1 MTTPIPLVASL
12 LSLGVAACATSP
24 AQPGAQAPAP
34 APGAALGS
42 EWAPL
47 RPLIGAW
54 SGTGGDAAHPSRGG
68 FTMAPDLGGTL
79 LVRRGTNDTAT
90 AHHEDLTIIYRGPD
104 GGLQASYF
112 DNEGHAIHYAV
123 APSADGRSIVFLSDA
138 VAGVPRFRL
147 TYAVVSDD
155 TLSIAFEIAP
165 PGSTQFQSYL
175 KGDVHRARG

>member
-34 APGAALGS
+34 APGTALGS

-123 APSADGRSIVFLSDA
+123 APSADGRNIVFLSDA

>member
-68 FTMAPDLGGTL
+68 FTMAPDRDCTS
-79 LVRRGTNDTAT
+79 RGSDDHLSRSRWWIA
-90 AHHEDLTIIYRGPD
+90 
-104 GGLQASYF
+104 
-112 DNEGHAIHYAV
+112 
-123 APSADGRSIVFLSDA
+123 SIVF
-138 VAGVPRFRL
+138 R
-147 TYAVVSDD
+147 
-155 TLSIAFEIAP
+155 
-165 PGSTQFQSYL
+165 
-175 KGDVHRARG
+175 